1 MRKGGKQNRKKQIW
15 RVSLFRW
22 RASWVSVCAGVGA
35 FAAQHIV
42 CRSVRV
48 WVCISMDA
56 RKGQKEKNYNIF
68 LELYP
73 GRQLPLHFFHSFF
86 SIWSFFVAVFSR
98 IPAGV
103 WSSTICRNGKIPG
116 LHLHWTNVRNAER
129 RRQKTWSEI
138 YISTTTMSTCSVLL
152 LLLLLDLTLFI
163 GLITQLFFLAF
174 VYRRFCLFLLL
185 LKGAPFSDA
194 PPPKKWKCLECL
206 AHTAFG
212 FSLFFQLLF
221 WWEHISR

>member
-86 SIWSFFVAVFSR
+86 FSFGRFSLLSFLVYQPEYDHPRFAVMEKF
-98 IPAGV
+98 PGC
-103 WSSTICRNGKIPG
+103 ICTERTSGTRSEGGKKREAKFIS
-116 LHLHWTNVRNAER
+116 R
-129 RRQKTWSEI
+129 RRR
-138 YISTTTMSTCSVLL
+138 C
-152 LLLLLDLTLFI
+152 
-163 GLITQLFFLAF
+163 
-174 VYRRFCLFLLL
+174 RRARCY
-185 LKGAPFSDA
+185 
-194 PPPKKWKCLECL
+194 CCCYC
-206 AHTAFG
+206 
-212 FSLFFQLLF
+212 
-221 WWEHISR
+221 